1 MTWFRNCVK
10 AEEKTKAA
18 NPNDN
23 PAVPEVRASVD
34 AKFKV
39 TDTRLYVTLVT
50 LSTEDDNN
58 KLLEQYKQDAE
69 ELLNGINMD
78 QKCWIRLK
86 LTV

>member
-1 MTWFRNCVK
+1 M
-10 AEEKTKAA
+10 
-18 NPNDN
+18 
-23 PAVPEVRASVD
+23 PEVRASVD

-39 TDTRLYVTLVT
+39 TDTRLHVTLVT

-78 QKCWIRLK
+78 QKC
-86 LTV
+86 